1 MTLKKVRP
9 RWALVAGGGRL
20 LQPGEACDNCHS
32 MLGGWVCG
40 GNLCHIGKCSHAR
53 MFQQGRAFTYMRHFA
68 GASVYCKHP
77 RSKNYLAE
85 QGALL
90 RGIANHLNAHRQI
103 EIHLRK
109 GMQKAHRLQK
119 KRMIRQRLMVTPPNV
134 DCADAKFSARVRAFA
149 AAPQQIPIPLL
160 THRLAAPAGYSVP
173 SLGAPTPCMSPGAV
187 YRISNV
193 LAGCVL
199 KSNPSFGM
207 AYVAHLHHVDC
218 CRNVSHRGGC
228 WRYAKQSQ
236 PAWVKIDTLGNDL
249 ISIAPRFAHKGDLKA
264 PIHATCFRV
273 VANPTTVAMRK
284 KRVGTSSKERALGST
299 HGEREVTKT
308 VNN

>member
-1 MTLKKVRP
+1 
-9 RWALVAGGGRL
+9 
-20 LQPGEACDNCHS
+20 
-32 MLGGWVCG
+32 
-40 GNLCHIGKCSHAR
+40 
-53 MFQQGRAFTYMRHFA
+53 
-68 GASVYCKHP
+68 
-77 RSKNYLAE
+77 
-85 QGALL
+85 
-90 RGIANHLNAHRQI
+90 LNAHRQI

-119 KRMIRQRLMVTPPNV
+119 KRMIRQRLMVTPPDV

-273 VANPTTVAMRK
+273 VANPTPERHQNCQLLVHHVFETSGTTITAEEAHMLAGLVPVKRFWYAFQDGTDMDPAMLMCSACQNLCAGQAHSDAAH
-284 KRVGTSSKERALGST
+284 VVWAWLASF
-299 HGEREVTKT
+299 
-308 VNN
+308 N